1 MIIPVRC
8 FTCSN
13 VLADK
18 YRYYLQKV
26 REVKKDEDE
35 NKVEYLTTLNL
46 NERTI
51 QGQVLDDL
59 GLKNP
64 CCRKHFLCH
73 VDIY

>member
-26 REVKKDEDE
+26 REIKKDS
-35 NKVEYLTTLNL
+35 NKVEYLTTLNVG
-46 NERTI
+46 EKAVV
-51 QGQVLDDL
+51 GQILDDL
-59 GLKNP
+59 NLKNP
-64 CCRKHFLCH
+64 CCRRHFMTH